1 MEPMGSFMASNRAV
15 RPGSASFGSFGL
27 QGLGSLH
34 CSSFF
39 GFNQFLYVGSYKVT
53 SIMSKGT
60 TMESIGPKP

>member
-15 RPGSASFGSFGL
+15 RPGSASFGL

-53 SIMSKGT
+53 SIISKGT